1 MYLNPVEAARQPRE
15 DLIRYLLTTYPLRD
29 PHLRHGFRKLLE
41 APGNV
46 YQQPY
51 LEGAQP
57 YRATRS
63 IQALIEDGLL
73 HPELSKLFNP
83 TRSLYQHQ
91 EQAIEQVVGEQQ
103 NIVVATGTGSGK
115 TECFLIPMLDRL
127 LKEHAPGVQALILYP
142 MNALVN
148 DQVKRLRQLLSQQS
162 DDQELIRFGFYT
174 SRTQTE
180 SAQALSAL
188 KEELQATEREELLK
202 LLPEGQREAMK
213 RGRLDDLIAA
223 VVERVQRIQAIS
235 RKEIWENP
243 PQILVTNYSMLEHML
258 IRPVEREQIFER
270 SPNFKMLVVDEAHT
284 YSGSTGT
291 EVSMLLKRFKAAI
304 GLKVKGQIRG
314 IATSATLG
322 DRNDAAAFDQ
332 ITDFAEELFGE
343 PFEQVI
349 WGDRVTVAE
358 RLGDAY
364 ALPEGLA
371 EEDLYELLYALE
383 LPALEDSLE
392 TWKDCLSYLAPYDV
406 LQQAEQNAEG
416 DAHQFLWFALKG
428 HPIVHRL
435 INLLSQG
442 PKPWNWIARSPH
454 LWILPTHLDGS
465 LDAQEEA
472 KAEQALAHLVQL
484 GTLARLNPEDL
495 PLLPVRLHLLFRSIE
510 GLHACINSDCPS
522 AVTDEQFKDRP
533 RRYGKLFLSSKA
545 ECDACQAPV
554 LELSSCRKCGQG
566 YALAFQGHQKE
577 LLPVLRALEAAEN
590 SDRIYV
596 LSSGAL
602 DSVTDDEG
610 EEVTEDSENSENA
623 LIGSFLIKGNHTD
636 GWLSGASNSIPE
648 ASSQAENAYRLHWHI
663 PPKAKNLQGGY
674 LTKCPACSA
683 GRSQMSAIGRFA
695 SYTDA
700 PLEVML
706 DSLFELLPETGE
718 ANGTFSQRKI
728 LTFSDGRQD
737 ASFFASDFQRTHTET
752 LYRQLVWQ
760 AFEDVQDNGSASVT
774 EVQEELIRRFLNVSI
789 PHPDRQ
795 ADFHHRSYVAK
806 DPVNEETQN
815 KRDCEN
821 RARSRAKELM
831 LREFGLPSAKRFS
844 IEALGLLA
852 CYIDWNDDPTLV
864 ADTARK
870 FEIDEAEAKIFLA
883 GLTNIIRSLGATD
896 LEGASRYF
904 PETGGVE
911 GGQPA
916 RLSPQGR
923 SKRYIKLRRDP
934 NDSPNALGFLWRETN
949 KGQPTKVQNQIVS
962 FYLNFFNGNYPAEEN
977 LLWLFDE
984 LKHQGYLKGFGDGR
998 QLNWE
1003 LFSLYQTATDW
1014 YQCDSCQQIFH
1025 VPGLT
1030 EVRQFSELALDHCL
1044 ASRCGGQLQPWGTAS
1059 AKASTFEEHHYRH
1072 IIQNREIIPLRAQEH
1087 TAQLGTGELA
1097 HRESRFRQGK
1107 INLLS
1112 CSTTLEMGVDIGELQ
1127 AVAMRNFPPHVSNYQ
1142 QRAGRAG
1149 RRTDGVAISLMYGQR
1164 RPHDRYYFDQP
1175 AELIN
1180 GCNQVPRLDTDNF
1193 QIQQRHLRAELLAK
1207 FLRSECETGAEHVK
1221 ISAFLD
1227 LPDEESDDAFQAIA
1241 TLSSSTL
1248 IVQFQEW
1255 LSSQAA
1261 RQLLA
1266 PWLQSLDS
1274 SQTVEGT
1281 LDDFHRELDDFQAEQ
1296 LKDWNGLAELLT
1308 TLKADILGET
1318 KAKVRRALEVKRDR
1332 IEDELR
1338 KIQKRQL
1345 HEELAK
1351 ASILPI
1357 YGFPIDVVQLL
1368 TQDSRGQSY
1377 SSQGKHRLQRDRR
1390 MALAEY
1396 APGQDIVVD
1405 DRVHTSVGILRP
1417 DNLNS
1422 RYYWVC
1428 PHCNFFESQA
1438 QEFQHDACPTC
1449 QEPVNGMEQGS
1460 RFYKVPK
1467 SFTTDW
1473 SVTPRVTPYLKPLRQ
1488 PTSQVFLAQAGEQI
1502 DIVPHEL
1509 YELKLSRGG
1518 EFFLANQGGRGFR
1531 NLGFA
1536 ICESCGRD
1544 LSDDLP
1550 RAHVNRRKGQGRHT
1564 HPVTGKICV
1573 GWYQRVHLGHE
1584 FSSDLLKIRFTR
1596 RTNPP
1601 PLFEEVIHLNAGDTI
1616 QSDIDGS
1623 VVSSP
1628 SGGTGF
1634 WRSLT
1639 YALLAA
1645 AAQVIDVPRAELDG
1659 LFRPPDS
1666 EGSGTAE
1673 IVIYDNVPGGA
1684 GYSQRIAAQF
1694 EAILQRTYQLVESCG
1709 CSSSCYDC
1717 LRTYTNQ
1724 AFHHELDRRP
1734 VAEYLRSLVAQVNPD
1749 PDLQAFAPDTNRM
1762 PLAAIAERLPGY
1774 CDNAR
1779 AETIL
1784 YLPEIVPPF
1793 NLALLTKLVRS
1804 LAKQNTQLH
1813 LIVSRLPEQGLSSKS
1828 EKLSPVEI
1836 QVLRKRLSQWIDQ
1849 GLIMLSKIQSDMQ
1862 PTLCISSQSSNRV
1875 ALQMRLADTGEPT
1888 EWFQTR
1894 SQRGIDFVQQ
1904 NLNALRCQASQ
1915 ISTKAL
1921 DDPQTEAIFPEP
1933 NWGQMDLETL
1943 QRRLGFKA
1951 ILAKE
1956 KIACVEYSDRYLDEV
1971 GAKVLAQLLKLGA
1984 PSNFPVQVH
1993 IQESYDE
2000 HKHRNRQRRSG
2011 VEAALGE
2018 YLDNCQL
2025 KMRPYLRRHSPYF
2038 PHRREL
2044 EISYQSGAICK
2055 VLLDKG
2061 MDFLEFASPNLY
2073 QVKESTYTVVTYSS
2087 SE

>member
-1 MYLNPVEAARQPRE
+1 MYLNPVQAARQPRE
-15 DLIRYLLTTYPLRD
+15 DLIRYLLTAYPLRD
-29 PHLRHGFRKLLE
+29 PHLRLGFKKLLE
-41 APGNV
+41 APGNI

-57 YRATRS
+57 YRSTCS
-63 IQALIEDGLL
+63 IQNLVDDGLL
-73 HPELSKLFNP
+73 HPELIRLFNP

-91 EQAIEQVVGEQQ
+91 EQAIEKVVGKQQ

-115 TECFLIPMLDRL
+115 TECFLIPMLDCL
-127 LKEHAPGVQALILYP
+127 LKENAPGVQALILYP

-180 SAQALSAL
+180 PAQALSAL
-188 KEELQATEREELLK
+188 KEELQATEKEELLK

-213 RGRLDDLIAA
+213 RRRLDDLIAA
-223 VVERVQRIQAIS
+223 VVERVQRVQAIS
-235 RKEIWENP
+235 RQEIWENP

-304 GLKVKGQIRG
+304 GLKAKGQIRC

-332 ITDFAEELFGE
+332 ITGFAEELFGE

-371 EEDLYELLYALE
+371 EEDLYEYLCDLE

-392 TWKDCLSYLAPYDV
+392 TWKDCLSYLVPYDV
-406 LQQAEQNAEG
+406 LQQAEQGAEG
-416 DAHQFLWFALKG
+416 DAHRFLWFALKG
-428 HPIVHRL
+428 HPVVHRL

-442 PKPWNWIARSPH
+442 PKPWNWLAQSPH
-454 LWILPTHLDGS
+454 LWLLPTHLDGS
-465 LDAQEEA
+465 LDAQEETRV
-472 KAEQALAHLVQL
+472 EQAMSHLVQL
-484 GTLARLNPEDL
+484 GTLARLDPEDL
-495 PLLPVRLHLLFRSIE
+495 PLLPVRLHLLFRSVE
-510 GLHACINSDCPS
+510 GLHACINPDCPG

-533 RRYGKLFLSSKA
+533 RRYGKLFLSSKT
-545 ECDACQAPV
+545 ECDACHAPV

-566 YALAFQGHQKE
+566 YSLAFHGHQKE
-577 LLPVLRALEAAEN
+577 LLPVPRALEAAEN

-596 LSSGAL
+596 LTSGAL
-602 DSVTDDEG
+602 DSITDDEG

-623 LIGSFLIKGNHTD
+623 LIGSFLIQGNHTD
-636 GWLSGASNSIPE
+636 GWLGSASNSTPD
-648 ASSQAENAYRLHWHI
+648 ASPLGDNGYRLHWHI
-663 PPKAKNLQGGY
+663 PPKAKNLEGGY

-683 GRSQMSAIGRFA
+683 GRSQMSAIGRFI

-706 DSLFELLPETGE
+706 DSLFELLPEPGE
-718 ANGTFSQRKI
+718 ANGTFSQRKL

-752 LYRQLVWQ
+752 LYRQVVWQ
-760 AFEDVQDNGSASVT
+760 AFDEVQQDSSASVT
-774 EVQEELIRRFLNVSI
+774 EVQEELIRCFLAISI
-789 PHPDRQ
+789 PHPDRL

-852 CYIDWNDDPTLV
+852 CYIDWDDDLTLV
-864 ADTARK
+864 AETAQK
-870 FEIDEAEAKIFLA
+870 FGIDEAEAKIFLT
-883 GLTNIIRSLGATD
+883 GLTNIIRLLGATD
-896 LEGASRYF
+896 LEGASYYF

-916 RLSPQGR
+916 RLSTRGR

-934 NDSPNALGFLWRETN
+934 NDSPDALGFLWRKT
-949 KGQPTKVQNQIVS
+949 KQGQPTKVQNQIVS
-962 FYLNFFNGNYPAEEN
+962 FYFNFFNGNFPAEEN

-984 LKHQGYLKGFGDGR
+984 LKHQGYLKSFGDGR

-1003 LFSLYQTATDW
+1003 LFSLHQTQTDW

-1030 EVRQFSELALDHCL
+1030 EVRHFSDLALDHCL

-1059 AKASTFEEHHYRH
+1059 TEASTFEEHHYRH

-1164 RPHDRYYFDQP
+1164 RPHDRYSFDQP

-1180 GCNQVPRLDTDNF
+1180 GRNQVPRLDTGNF

-1207 FLRSECETGAEHVK
+1207 FLRSECQTGAEHVK
-1221 ISAFLD
+1221 IGAFLD
-1227 LPDEESDDAFQAIA
+1227 LPDEESNNAFQPI
-1241 TLSSSTL
+1241 TVVSSSAL
-1248 IVQFQEW
+1248 NVQFQEW
-1255 LSSQAA
+1255 LSSQPA

-1266 PWLQSLDS
+1266 GWLQLLDS
-1274 SQTVEGT
+1274 PQTVEGT
-1281 LDDFHRELDDFQAEQ
+1281 LDDFCRELDDFQVEQ

-1318 KAKVRRALEVKRDR
+1318 KSKVRRALEVKRDR

-1377 SSQGKHRLQRDRR
+1377 STQGKHRLQRDRR

-1417 DNLNS
+1417 DNLDS

-1428 PHCNFFESQA
+1428 PHCNFFESRA
-1438 QEFQHDACPTC
+1438 QEFQHDNCPTC
-1449 QEPVNGMEQGS
+1449 QELVKGMEQSS

-1473 SVTPRVTPYLKPLRQ
+1473 SVTPRVTPFLKPLRQ

-1536 ICESCGRD
+1536 LCERCGRD
-1544 LSDDLP
+1544 LSDGLP
-1550 RAHVNRRKGQGRHT
+1550 KTHVNRRKGQREHT
-1564 HPVTGKICV
+1564 HPVTGKICT

-1584 FSSDLLKIRFTR
+1584 FSSDLLKIRFTH

-1616 QSDIDGS
+1616 QSDIDES
-1623 VVSSP
+1623 VVTSP

-1659 LFRPPDS
+1659 LFRPPDN
-1666 EGSGTAE
+1666 EGSGVAE

-1694 EAILQRTYQLVESCG
+1694 EEILQRAYQLVESCG

-1734 VAEYLRSLVAQVNPD
+1734 VAEFLRFLVEQVKPD
-1749 PDLQAFAPDTNRM
+1749 LDLQAFAPDANRM

-1784 YLPEIVPPF
+1784 YLPEITPQF

-1804 LAKQNTQLH
+1804 LAKQNTQLN
-1813 LIVSRLPEQGLSSKS
+1813 LIVSQLPEQDLSSKPG
-1828 EKLSPVEI
+1828 KLSADEI

-1849 GLIMLSKIQSDMQ
+1849 GLVVLSQIRSDMQ
-1862 PTLCISSQSSNRV
+1862 PTLCISNQSSNRV
-1875 ALQMRLADTGEPT
+1875 ALQMRLADTGEPI

-1894 SQRGIDFVQQ
+1894 SQRGVDSVKQS
-1904 NLNALRCQASQ
+1904 LNVLGCQASE
-1915 ISTKAL
+1915 ISAKEL
-1921 DDPQTEAIFPEP
+1921 DDPQTEVIFPEP

-1943 QRRLGFKA
+1943 QKRLGFKA
-1951 ILAKE
+1951 ILAKD
-1956 KIACVEYSDRYLDEV
+1956 KITSVKYSDRYLNES
-1971 GAKVLAQLLKLGA
+1971 GAKVLAQFLKLGA
-1984 PSNFPVQVH
+1984 TTNFPVQVH

-2000 HKHRNRQRRSG
+2000 NKYRDGQRRSE
-2011 VEAALGE
+2011 VESTLKQH
-2018 YLDNCQL
+2018 LDNCQL
-2025 KMRPYLRRHSPYF
+2025 KTRPYSRRHSPPF

-2044 EISYQSGAICK
+2044 EISYQSGTTCK
-2055 VLLDKG
+2055 VLFDKG
-2061 MDFLEFASPNLY
+2061 MDFLQLVTLDLY
-2073 QVKESTYTVVTYSS
+2073 KITDETYLVITYSQPT
-2087 SE
+2087 